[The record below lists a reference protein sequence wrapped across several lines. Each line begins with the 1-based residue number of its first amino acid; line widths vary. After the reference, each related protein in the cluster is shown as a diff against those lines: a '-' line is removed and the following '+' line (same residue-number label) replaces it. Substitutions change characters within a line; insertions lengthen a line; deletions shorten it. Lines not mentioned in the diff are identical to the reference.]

1 LQSPIIVFDHINKDV
16 SVSPEG
22 AQQDEKVQ
30 KVLAAQREQITSSGS
45 SPAR

>member
-1 LQSPIIVFDHINKDV
+1 LQSQIIVFDHITKAV
-16 SVSPEG
+16 SVSPQG
-22 AQQDEKVQ
+22 AHQDEKVQ